1 MACDIQLGAC
11 GLPWRPG
18 LGLKL
23 DCVGFAPESVLLMIL
38 LLRLQHCPAHRGSK

>member
-1 MACDIQLGAC
+1 MASDMQLGAF

-23 DCVGFAPESVLLMIL
+23 DCVGFAPEDVPLMIL
-38 LLRLQHCPAHRGSK
+38 LLRLQHGPAHSGSK